1 MTNNDLQNITQNTK
15 DRTTGTPLI
24 PGDDIM
30 FCERAYSSCFTS
42 DTRHASDKRQEHH
55 LILKSC

>member
-24 PGDDIM
+24 PGDDIR
-30 FCERAYSSCFTS
+30 FCERLTVP
-42 DTRHASDKRQEHH
+42 ASLVTPVVLVINDRN
-55 LILKSC
+55 II

>member
-24 PGDDIM
+24 PGDDIK
-30 FCERAYSSCFTS
+30 FCERAYSSRFTS
-42 DTRHASDKRQEHH
+42 DTRRASDKRQEHH
-55 LILKSC
+55 LIFKSC